1 MTPEQIQRGATGHAS
16 DAFKRYM
23 LPDVNEAHQ
32 ARQAVAEIQDRAAK
46 HPLNILSHRKNIN
59 N

>member
-23 LPDVNEAHQ
+23 LPDVNEAIQ
-32 ARQAVAEIQDRAAK
+32 VRQAVKQIQSKTAK
-46 HPLNILSHRKNIN
+46 QPLNILDLKNKVN
-59 N
+59 